1 MPPGRSGAMDKLFV
15 VQQWIRDALAGE
27 FSNYAATRDLGL
39 IAAMFPLGIFFGAVH
54 ALTPGHSKAVLAS
67 YILGSRLSVFRG
79 LAVSSVL
86 AFVHVFSAVILALTA
101 AFLVN
106 RTLGG
111 AGRAPALEILSRGLL
126 GAIGVWLL
134 VRAFRHRPHAPNEGV
149 VVGAVAGLIPCPLT
163 LFAMFLSL
171 SYGIP
176 EAGLVFAGA
185 MMIGV
190 ALTLSVVAI
199 GTVVARNRVLAFV
212 RRRGASVERA
222 FRVLDATTG
231 ILLILIGIRQVVA

>member
-1 MPPGRSGAMDKLFV
+1 MDKLFLI
-15 VQQWIRDALAGE
+15 QQWIRDALASE
-27 FSNYAATRDLGL
+27 FSNYAATRDLSL

-67 YILGSRLSVFRG
+67 YILGSRLSAFRG
-79 LAVSSVL
+79 VAVSSML

-101 AFLVN
+101 AFLIN

-126 GAIGVWLL
+126 GVIGVWLL
-134 VRAFRHRPHAPNEGV
+134 ARAFRHRPHAHNEGL
-149 VVGAVAGLIPCPLT
+149 VVGAIAGLIPCPLT

-190 ALTLSVVAI
+190 AITLSVVAI
-199 GTVVARNRVLAFV
+199 GTVLARNRVLDFV
-212 RRRGASVERA
+212 QQRGASVERVL
-222 FRVLDATTG
+222 RLLDAITG
-231 ILLILIGIRQVVA
+231 ILLILIGIRQAVA

>member
-1 MPPGRSGAMDKLFV
+1 MPLGRSGIMDKLFV

-126 GAIGVWLL
+126 GVIGVWLL
-134 VRAFRHRPHAPNEGV
+134 LRAFRHRPHAPNEGV
-149 VVGAVAGLIPCPLT
+149 
-163 LFAMFLSL
+163 M
-171 SYGIP
+171 
-176 EAGLVFAGA
+176 AGA

-199 GTVVARNRVLAFV
+199 GTVLARNRVLAFV

-231 ILLILIGIRQVVA
+231 ILLILIGI